1 MLKKSTFKDVLLIIG
16 MLIFSRLIP
25 HLPNFTALG
34 AIAILSPLWF
44 KENKNVLLI
53 PLLALLIS
61 DFLIGFHSTMLFT
74 YLGVFLTSSLAW
86 FNKKNNIKAEWSSF
100 FYLGLSS
107 SLLFY
112 LLTNFGAWLML
123 DMYPK
128 TATGLILSYI
138 NGLPFLGFECLG
150 TFFYLGCAL
159 CARQIWIKNLIFS
172 NQSFNLIEK

>member
-1 MLKKSTFKDVLLIIG
+1 
-16 MLIFSRLIP
+16 
-25 HLPNFTALG
+25 
-34 AIAILSPLWF
+34 
-44 KENKNVLLI
+44 
-53 PLLALLIS
+53 
-61 DFLIGFHSTMLFT
+61 
-74 YLGVFLTSSLAW
+74 
-86 FNKKNNIKAEWSSF
+86 
-100 FYLGLSS
+100 
-107 SLLFY
+107 
-112 LLTNFGAWLML
+112 ML